1 MIPKFLL
8 LCLAAGLASAIT
20 CPDGNVCDDGDTCC
34 KHSDGTYGC
43 CPLPN
48 AVCCSDM
55 IHCCP
60 ENTTCDTKHS
70 ACISVTTVPWVEKVP
85 AISTGTTLWEEVETT
100 PFVQAGTTN
109 AVTENVCL
117 DNTDCPPEYTC
128 MPTSK
133 GVYGCCPLTDATICK
148 DWEHCCPKGYKCDL
162 VKARCRRTGV
172 DEELPLV
179 SGVENLRTAESELCG
194 NMSCSEGY
202 TCCTSTDFGWGCCPM
217 KDAVCCGDRCCPKSF
232 QCDKARKTCIKPIA
246 ENMKAVICPDRAS
259 ECPDGSTCCQLS
271 DQQWGCCPLEKAVC
285 CEDHLHCCPA
295 DSKCDLKQS
304 KCLSEYGVME
314 MWTKFPARRRFA
326 MKNTQVSNVQCN
338 DTVFCPGNE
347 TCCLMPSGDYGCC
360 PIPKAVCC
368 SDRIH
373 CCPHGSTCNPDTGAC
388 QVKDASLRWRTKMPA
403 VVKVA
408 GADVKCDDATSCATG
423 ATCCKQ
429 SSGEWGCCPIPL
441 GVCYDDHIHCCP
453 NGYTCDVQ
461 AQLCHK
467 GSVSIPLLTKMSSI
481 VKSEALDVQCDETV
495 KCQSGSTC
503 CKLVSGSWACCPLLQ
518 AVCCEDHEHC
528 CPNGYT
534 CDLAAK
540 SCEKQSSLVP
550 AIIKLSPVFNVK
562 CDDEVQCPAS
572 ATCCRVASGS
582 WACCPYDQ
590 ATCCEDQKHC
600 CPHGYTCGPGAE
612 ACTLQPFHRWDLTS
626 SKRRTVFNTL

>member
-128 MPTSK
+128 MLTSK

-217 KDAVCCGDRCCPKSF
+217 KDAVCCGDRCCPKGF
-232 QCDKARKTCIKPIA
+232 QCDKARKTCIKPI
-246 ENMKAVICPDRAS
+246 
-259 ECPDGSTCCQLS
+259 
-271 DQQWGCCPLEKAVC
+271 
-285 CEDHLHCCPA
+285 
-295 DSKCDLKQS
+295 
-304 KCLSEYGVME
+304 
-314 MWTKFPARRRFA
+314 
-326 MKNTQVSNVQCN
+326 VSNVQCN
-338 DTVFCPGNE
+338 DTVFCPGKE
-347 TCCLMPSGDYGCC
+347 TCCLMFSGDYRCC
-360 PIPKAVCC
+360 PMPKAVCC
-368 SDRIH
+368 
-373 CCPHGSTCNPDTGAC
+373 
-388 QVKDASLRWRTKMPA
+388 KD
-403 VVKVA
+403 
-408 GADVKCDDATSCATG
+408 D
-423 ATCCKQ
+423 
-429 SSGEWGCCPIPL
+429 
-441 GVCYDDHIHCCP
+441 
-453 NGYTCDVQ
+453 
-461 AQLCHK
+461 
-467 GSVSIPLLTKMSSI
+467 
-481 VKSEALDVQCDETV
+481 
-495 KCQSGSTC
+495 
-503 CKLVSGSWACCPLLQ
+503 
-518 AVCCEDHEHC
+518 EHC

-600 CPHGYTCGPGAE
+600 CLHGYTCGPGAE